1 VSEAELRLSVI
12 LGEFKN
18 NLRAFP
24 LGFVFSEI
32 EVVIHNPPDYLLAGD
47 EFGYFHL
54 ATMDVLV
61 VIRELR
67 PKFVGSASI
76 SSDHHPRTLLTDLKT
91 SSGVWSTENVVVK
104 S

>member
-1 VSEAELRLSVI
+1 VSEAELRLAVI

-18 NLRAFP
+18 NLCAFP

-32 EVVIHNPPDYLLAGD
+32 EVVVHNPSDDLLAGD

-61 VIRELR
+61 VIGKL
-67 PKFVGSASI
+67 SAESI
-76 SSDHHPRTLLTDLKT
+76 SVAPDFF
-91 SSGVWSTENVVVK
+91 
-104 S
+104 